1 MHYQRF
7 ILLAVVALSTLC
19 RGETTNTFGI
29 YLTTGPVD
37 PRLLSHGRG
46 DWSAVRL
53 AESPVISATDII
65 SYDFAEHAMKLRPEA
80 LARIPRP
87 PVHGVPFVVVA
98 NGERVYLGAFTIS
111 LSSMSFAVPSIMVDG
126 RVLATNRAPDIM
138 VIDRAYPGPSFGV
151 GPDPRGDPR
160 IKAALAALHK
170 LNPPPRVQS
179 NEAEEPKSSAP

>member
-65 SYDFAEHAMKLRPEA
+65 SYDFAEHAMKLRPEGVGQDSTT
-80 LARIPRP
+80 ARSRRSFRRGRERGARLLGRLHHQSL
-87 PVHGVPFVVVA
+87 VHVVC
-98 NGERVYLGAFTIS
+98 GSQHHGGWTRFGDE
-111 LSSMSFAVPSIMVDG
+111 
-126 RVLATNRAPDIM
+126 
-138 VIDRAYPGPSFGV
+138 PGP
-151 GPDPRGDPR
+151 
-160 IKAALAALHK
+160 
-170 LNPPPRVQS
+170 
-179 NEAEEPKSSAP
+179 